1 MKRLVLSLLVIITLS
16 LSSCMGNDERVVH
29 ITVDDLKLILKEDKN
44 IQLLDVRT
52 SREAKEGIIFNA
64 MQVNL
69 ISNDFET
76 RAVDVLDKTKPVYVY
91 CRSGSRSKIASSVLA
106 DNGFEVFN
114 VKGGY
119 REWLRKT
126 KIEK

>member
-1 MKRLVLSLLVIITLS
+1 MKRIILSFIVLINLA
-16 LSSCMGNDERVVH
+16 SCVSEDKRVAN
-29 ITVDDLKLILKEDKN
+29 ITVEDLKLILKEDKN

-52 SREAKEGIIFNA
+52 STEAKDGIIFDA

-76 RAVDVLDKTKPVYVY
+76 RAIEILDKRKPVYVY
-91 CRSGSRSKIASSVLA
+91 CRSGGRSKIASSVLV
-106 DNGFEVFN
+106 DNGFKVYN

-119 REWLRKT
+119 KEWIK
-126 KIEK
+126 KSKVSD